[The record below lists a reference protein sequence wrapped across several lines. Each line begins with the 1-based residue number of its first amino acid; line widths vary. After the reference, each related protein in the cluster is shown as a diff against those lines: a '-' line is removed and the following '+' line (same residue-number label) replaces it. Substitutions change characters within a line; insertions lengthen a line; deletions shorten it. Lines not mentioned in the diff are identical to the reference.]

1 MTIPELADQL
11 KVSIGKV
18 RQWEKGKILDPL
30 DAWSISKW
38 HAEEIPPGL
47 LKRDQFLGDKIVE
60 RRIRCG
66 MSRRELAKELGVSEH
81 AVRIWEEGAMPKSS
95 GMRSLN
101 EWFAEE
107 LPEIPVLNYADIGKV
122 IDERRQ
128 EWGWTLKRLAEHL
141 GVNEQTVGHWVKG
154 RAQPRV
160 TFLKRISSWLSEPA
174 PAEDAPDSQAE
185 IIELAQRMR
194 EKMQS
199 TGIRPLEL
207 SKILGVDVVSIKAWE
222 GGWGLPDANVI
233 EFISEWLSEK
243 TPQRATAECE
253 GIGTEIRTMR
263 LKRGLN
269 QERLGGLL
277 GVDHNT
283 LNNWEK
289 GKEIPN
295 DFFMIRIEAWL
306 SEELMTRR
314 PIRTRRRAS
323 R

>member
-1 MTIPELADQL
+1 MTIPELAG
-11 KVSIGKV
+11 KFNVSVGKV

-30 DAWSISKW
+30 DVWPISEW

-47 LKRDQFLGDKIVE
+47 LKRDQFLGDKIAE

-81 AVRIWEEGAMPKSS
+81 AVRIWEEGSMPKSS

-107 LPEIPVLNYADIGKV
+107 LPDTPVLNLEDIGKI

-128 EWGWTLKRLAEHL
+128 AWGWTIKRLAEHL

-154 RAQPRV
+154 RVQPRV
-160 TFLKRISSWLSEPA
+160 TFLKRISLWLAEPV
-174 PAEDAPDSQAE
+174 PVEHVPDSPAE
-185 IIELAQRMR
+185 IIEIAQRMS
-194 EKMQS
+194 EKMQRN
-199 TGIRPLEL
+199 GILPSEL
-207 SKILGVDVVSIKAWE
+207 AKILGVDVVVIRAME
-222 GGWGLPDANVI
+222 GGWGLPDAKVI
-233 EFISEWLSEK
+233 GRISEWLSQEI
-243 TPQRATAECE
+243 PQQATSECE

-263 LKRGLN
+263 LKRGLS

-306 SEELMTRR
+306 SRELMTRR